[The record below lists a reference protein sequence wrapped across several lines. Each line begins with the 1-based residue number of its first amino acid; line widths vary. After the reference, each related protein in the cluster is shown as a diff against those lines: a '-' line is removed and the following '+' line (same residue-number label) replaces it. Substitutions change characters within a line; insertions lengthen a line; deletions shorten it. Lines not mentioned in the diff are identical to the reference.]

1 MIIYHQS
8 EKKEKGERE
17 EREDQGGEVFSYVYN
32 KI

>member
-8 EKKEKGERE
+8 EKKEKEERE